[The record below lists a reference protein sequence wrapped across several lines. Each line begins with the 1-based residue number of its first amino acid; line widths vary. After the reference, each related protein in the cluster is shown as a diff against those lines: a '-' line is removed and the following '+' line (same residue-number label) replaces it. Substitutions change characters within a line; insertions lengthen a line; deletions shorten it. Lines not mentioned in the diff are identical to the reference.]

1 MTDENTLKTTKTSLK
16 GQLTR
21 FFNFIKDV
29 ESGKANKD
37 QLECRL
43 AVAKDLL
50 SDFNSVMVQLM
61 VLDLDETKNKSKE
74 YEAELKADISIKK
87 QTFNQQAD
95 TINTSCSS
103 QLQASQDIRLPCID
117 LPRFSG
123 ASENGGAES
132 GSSWLEFYDG
142 FTSLIGNDPNL
153 SNIKKFYYL
162 KSCLTDS
169 AAAVISS
176 LEVTNENYTIA
187 WPILTDRFQNDKLI
201 VHSHVRA
208 LFELSVIQKE
218 SPSQLRKLIDEVNK
232 NIRVLESF
240 KQPVKEWST
249 MLIYLI
255 TSKLD
260 NNTRRQWESENISK
274 KALPTIE

>member
-74 YEAELKADISIKK
+74 YEAELEEYEKKFFDCISKADILIKK

-123 ASENGGAES
+123 ASENGGVES

-187 WPILTDRFQNDKLI
+187 WSILTDRFQNDKLI

-218 SPSQLRKLIDEVNK
+218 SPSQLRKLIDEWERNCGKIKVT
-232 NIRVLESF
+232 
-240 KQPVKEWST
+240 KE
-249 MLIYLI
+249 Y
-255 TSKLD
+255 
-260 NNTRRQWESENISK
+260 R
-274 KALPTIE
+274 